1 MEKINTGEAERAVKE
16 LMDRMAQAWEQGDG
30 EAYGA
35 LFSDD
40 AQYVTAPGERLH
52 GREAIAES
60 HQRIFDTFF
69 KGTRLGREHPVRF
82 RALDAEV
89 VLVEASGSVLFPGER
104 ETGVPPNGIM
114 TLVIQKEAGG
124 WRIVS
129 FQNTPT
135 GRLRTMRFLW
145 RFLVSRLSVF
155 RAEWSKA
162 RRHMLEEKHRNIAK
176 WNPEERTRG

>member
-1 MEKINTGEAERAVKE
+1 MEETNSGEAESAVIE
-16 LMDRMAQAWEQGDG
+16 LMDRMAQAWERGDG
-30 EAYGA
+30 QAYGG

-52 GREAIAES
+52 GREAIAQS
-60 HQRIFDTFF
+60 HQRVFDTFF
-69 KGTRLGREHPVRF
+69 KGTRLGRDYPVRF
-82 RALDAEV
+82 RALDPEV

-104 ETGVPPNGIM
+104 ETGVPPNGLM
-114 TLVIQKEAGG
+114 TLVIKKEASG

-135 GRLRTMRFLW
+135 GRLRNMRFLW

-155 RAEWSKA
+155 WEEWSKA
-162 RRHMLEEKHRNIAK
+162 RRHMLEEKHRNMAK
-176 WNPEERTRG
+176 WNRKERTRG